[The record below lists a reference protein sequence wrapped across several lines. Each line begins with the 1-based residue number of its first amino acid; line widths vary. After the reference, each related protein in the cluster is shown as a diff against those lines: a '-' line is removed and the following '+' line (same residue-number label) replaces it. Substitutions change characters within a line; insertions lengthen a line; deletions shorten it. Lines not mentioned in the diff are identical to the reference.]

1 MAIIPSAIPVSR
13 DEARGGRDD
22 AGDNGHGGVDIPTA
36 QAHQQSEV
44 HMQQMTP
51 MITVVQFPCQAC
63 NSILQ
68 APLGG

>member
-13 DEARGGRDD
+13 EGARGGRDD

-63 NSILQ
+63 N
-68 APLGG
+68 